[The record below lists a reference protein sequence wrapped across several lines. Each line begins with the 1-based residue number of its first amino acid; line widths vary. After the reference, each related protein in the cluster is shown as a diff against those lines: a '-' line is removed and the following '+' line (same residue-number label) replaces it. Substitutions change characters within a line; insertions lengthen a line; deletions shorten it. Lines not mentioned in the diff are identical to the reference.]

1 MINDEKK
8 KQIKKDIRDRVI
20 ASGVGGG
27 VGYLG
32 GAVYGVGKTH
42 NQYKNEKK
50 KYIKNKMKRRR
61 PSSITE
67 KKFADKFDNMKVPIK
82 KVIKYVDKNQL
93 VPQKKLYNTKM
104 QMEGARLGIK
114 GALMGLPLGVTA
126 YSAYDLNR
134 DNIDKIKRR
143 MKGELKHAN
152 KLRSNDR

>member
-67 KKFADKFDNMKVPIK
+67 KKFADKFDNMKVP
-82 KVIKYVDKNQL
+82 V
-93 VPQKKLYNTKM
+93 
-104 QMEGARLGIK
+104 
-114 GALMGLPLGVTA
+114 
-126 YSAYDLNR
+126 
-134 DNIDKIKRR
+134 
-143 MKGELKHAN
+143 
-152 KLRSNDR
+152 